1 MKGGF
6 VMEEQMIIKLL
17 FERSEV
23 AIHELSLEYGKTCKR
38 LAFKIL
44 SNQQDVEECIND
56 AYLAVWN
63 SIPPKKPNPLA
74 AYIYRIVKNIAL
86 KKYCTNTAQKR
97 NHYYDVILEEVDE
110 FLSVNETVESEILAK
125 EISNK
130 INIFLGT
137 LKEKDR
143 VIFVQRYW
151 LCYSIEE
158 IAINTGAS
166 KNYVTVHLYRT
177 REKLRDYLK
186 EEGFYD

>member
-6 VMEEQMIIKLL
+6 GMEDQLIIKLF
-17 FERSEV
+17 FERSED
-23 AIHELSLEYGKTCKR
+23 AIRELDLKYGKICKR
-38 LAFKIL
+38 LANRFL
-44 SNQQDVEECIND
+44 HNEQDSEECIND

-63 SIPPKKPNPLA
+63 TIPPQNPNPFS
-74 AYIYRIVKNIAL
+74 AYVFRIVKNTAL
-86 KKYCTNTAQKR
+86 KKYRANTAQKR
-97 NHYYDVILEEVDE
+97 NNHYDVILEEVDE
-110 FLSVNETVESEILAK
+110 FLAVNETVESEILAK